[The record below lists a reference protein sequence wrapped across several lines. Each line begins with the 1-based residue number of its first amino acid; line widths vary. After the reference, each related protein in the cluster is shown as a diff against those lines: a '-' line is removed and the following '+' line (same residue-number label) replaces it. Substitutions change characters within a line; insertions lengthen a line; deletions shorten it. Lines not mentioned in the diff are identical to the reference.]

1 MTDQVVMVVGL
12 LVLGWMLLA
21 LEVFVVPGFG
31 APGIAGLGCLVAG
44 CWLAFHY
51 FGGTTGG
58 AIVIGVLA
66 LSTVA
71 AILLPRTP
79 LGQWMVQRKT
89 LAAAQACSTTL
100 EVHEEG
106 LTETVLR
113 PAGIAFFG
121 DRRES
126 VVAAGEFIEAGT
138 CVVVVEVEGAR
149 IVVERTDTNQDN

>member
-1 MTDQVVMVVGL
+1 MTDQVAMVVGL

-21 LEVFVVPGFG
+21 LEIFVVPGFG
-31 APGIAGLGCLVAG
+31 APGILGLGCLVAA

-51 FGGTTGG
+51 FGRTMGG
-58 AIVIGVLA
+58 AMVIGVLA

-79 LGQWMVQRKT
+79 FGRWMVHRKT
-89 LAAAQACSTTL
+89 LATAQASRATV

-106 LTETVLR
+106 LAETVLR

-126 VVAAGEFIEAGT
+126 VVAAGDFIEAGT
-138 CVVVVEVEGAR
+138 RVVVVEVEGSR
-149 IVVERTDTNQDN
+149 IVVERADTTQDD